1 MKQAT
6 RDWVKKAEEDYLAA
20 VDLARRRKRQLHNLV
35 CFHCQQ
41 SAEKYLKARIEEAGL
56 RIARTHDLESLL
68 NIVIQAEPLWAALR
82 PALQNLTDFA
92 VDFRYP
98 GNEASKQDAKTA
110 IRDCKAIRKEARL
123 ALGLAV

>member
-20 VDLARRRKRQLHNLV
+20 LDLSRRRRKQLHNTV

-56 RIARTHDLESLL
+56 RIAKTHDLESLL
-68 NIVIQAEPLWAALR
+68 NIVIQTEPLWAALR

-98 GNEASKQDAKTA
+98 GNEANKQDAKTA
-110 IRDCKAIRKEARL
+110 ILDCKAVRKEARL
-123 ALGLAV
+123 ALGLAI

>member
-1 MKQAT
+1 MKQTA

-20 VDLARRRKRQLHNLV
+20 LDLGRRRKKQLHNSV

-56 RIARTHDLESLL
+56 RIPKTHDLESLL
-68 NIVIQAEPLWAALR
+68 TVLLSVEPLWAALR
-82 PALQNLTDFA
+82 PQLQNLTDFA

-98 GNEASKQDAKTA
+98 GNEANKQDAKTA
-110 IRDCKAIRKEARL
+110 LRDCKSVRKEVRL
-123 ALGLAV
+123 AFGLVA